1 MNIKIEKYTLK
12 TYSKDLICVQLDN
25 NTLTSSF
32 DIRTCLNY
40 LERNNIKGVKNRCEE
55 VILDLSIIDKAKLK
69 NTFKTKNYTVNRN
82 SKIEYEVVDNKNKN
96 NIRWIL
102 DCNLMQKLY
111 LLEINRLEVTSIDD
125 LVVAIG
131 QLNINFKKIME
142 N

>member
-1 MNIKIEKYTLK
+1 MKKLFWI
-12 TYSKDLICVQLDN
+12 
-25 NTLTSSF
+25 
-32 DIRTCLNY
+32 
-40 LERNNIKGVKNRCEE
+40 
-55 VILDLSIIDKAKLK
+55 LSITDKAKLK

-111 LLEINRLEVTSIDD
+111 LLEINRLEVTSIDN